1 MNCTAEGVDR
11 INAASAG
18 ESGVKK
24 MNIQNIPITS
34 QVPGDLG
41 FATLD
46 QALADSGL
54 TGSAFADSLMAELSK
69 LTQAINASTLTPEEL
84 AAGQTVQEFAGLS
97 GNQLPLGSLA
107 EAPESEI
114 NLEETLLALKEVLE
128 HIQAATA
135 MTEKSEA
142 LIEASDLDQ
151 VLDETDAEPYNLAG
165 PLLEV
170 TPQMNPILN
179 NPELP
184 ALRQMIDAAPV
195 KTEAEAPVLTG
206 NLKFSS
212 ADDAAAVGE
221 KAAAETK
228 TALSAEA
235 TDKKMSDTDGA
246 GNEKNVP
253 KSPIDTAHLHRQFSI
268 DNKTPNI
275 LKTDVPAMSKN
286 FADPEWSSEL
296 GDRIVWMNNRSLSAA
311 ELNLNPQHLGPVRI
325 RIDMNQDQATITFS
339 AQHASVREALEAAI
353 PRLREMMSGQQ
364 LNLADVTVSQQSQ
377 GDQGRSDGFG
387 QMMQGGDKEPSNP
400 YNETDSRLEK
410 AEGGLDLT
418 EALNQGRASASQGLL
433 SIFA

>member
-1 MNCTAEGVDR
+1 
-11 INAASAG
+11 
-18 ESGVKK
+18 
-24 MNIQNIPITS
+24 MNIQNIPLTP
-34 QVPGDLG
+34 QVPADLG

-84 AAGQTVQEFAGLS
+84 AAGQTVQEFAGLP

-114 NLEETLLALKEVLE
+114 NLEETLSALKEVLE

-142 LIEASDLDQ
+142 LIEASDLNQ

-170 TPQMNPILN
+170 TPQMNPVLN

-195 KTEAEAPVLTG
+195 KTETEAPVLTG
-206 NLKFSS
+206 NLKLSS
-212 ADDAAAVGE
+212 ADAATAE
-221 KAAAETK
+221 DKAAAETK
-228 TALSAEA
+228 TGLSAEA
-235 TDKKMSDTDGA
+235 TDKKMSDSDGA
-246 GNEKNVP
+246 GNEKTVP

-377 GDQGRSDGFG
+377 DDQGRSAGFG
-387 QMMQGGDKEPSNP
+387 QMMQGGDKDPSNL
-400 YNETDSRLEK
+400 YGETDSRPEQ